1 MNECGLLLSLN
12 REQKLA
18 VYLAN
23 GLDGGRVQGES
34 EPMVLIW

>member
-1 MNECGLLLSLN
+1 MNEYGLLLSLN

-18 VYLAN
+18 EYLAKGLN
-23 GLDGGRVQGES
+23 GETVLGES